1 MPPLFFSTI
10 LIEKLFVPFHLTP
23 VFTCFFVV
31 SSTHS
36 LVTHLTEQS
45 FDFSIGRTLFL
56 SLAAILLEKCEYA
69 TATLGRQTGP
79 PVAVVDS
86 TVNSDDDS
94 SISPPSSPSD
104 EVNQSKSTS
113 ISASQQSFNQQ
124 VQSLLDLHQKQGKPL
139 LVNDE
144 EVDTLMIK
152 AIQVLRINLVELEK
166 VQELCK
172 DFCQRYIT
180 CLREKMSSEN
190 LLRGTAAF
198 GSSGHAAFS
207 FDASSRSSSPSS
219 DEDSVP
225 PAHPHHSTNYRR
237 MPGIRNG
244 TYQVSLLTINY
255 PSYPHLSITL
265 TPSLFLVIVICSP
278 VKQTRGHISP
288 ALASVTACTLSQCNI
303 SLTHYTVCPSCIH
316 SPSLI
321 PLINALSRNVR
332 QAPSFSLSS
341 LM

>member
-1 MPPLFFSTI
+1 M
-10 LIEKLFVPFHLTP
+10 
-23 VFTCFFVV
+23 
-31 SSTHS
+31 
-36 LVTHLTEQS
+36 
-45 FDFSIGRTLFL
+45 
-56 SLAAILLEKCEYA
+56 
-69 TATLGRQTGP
+69 
-79 PVAVVDS
+79 
-86 TVNSDDDS
+86 NSDDDES
-94 SISPPSSPSD
+94 SVSPPSSPSD
-104 EVNQSKSTS
+104 GGGVATAGPAVASSS
-113 ISASQQSFNQQ
+113 SSYIVSSQQSFNQQ

-139 LVNDE
+139 LVDDD

-190 LLRGTAAF
+190 LLRGTSAF

-225 PAHPHHSTNYRR
+225 PAHAHHGNSYHRR

-244 TYQVSLLTINY
+244 MY
-255 PSYPHLSITL
+255 
-265 TPSLFLVIVICSP
+265 
-278 VKQTRGHISP
+278 
-288 ALASVTACTLSQCNI
+288 
-303 SLTHYTVCPSCIH
+303 
-316 SPSLI
+316 
-321 PLINALSRNVR
+321 
-332 QAPSFSLSS
+332 